1 MEMSTFGKTSSPSF
15 VLHEPSR
22 EVRNGDARIRLQ
34 EQPFQ
39 ILRLLLA
46 RPGAVITRE
55 EMRERL
61 WPEGTFVDFE
71 HSLNAAVKRLR
82 AALGDDAR
90 NPAFIETLPRRGYR
104 WMDASLVRRSV
115 RLIVLPLIAHGGD
128 DAFGSGLT
136 EELIAQLAHRGA
148 GRVHVIARMS
158 ALACTGTAQRASEVG
173 TSLGADYLLE
183 GGVRRHGGRVRIA
196 MSLIDTREEVQTWGY
211 IYERD
216 VTDSLPAQVEV
227 ASNIARSIIEQVFPA
242 A

>member
-1 MEMSTFGKTSSPSF
+1 MNRASSPSF

-55 EMRERL
+55 QMREQL
-61 WPEGTFVDFE
+61 WPDGTFVDYE

-90 NPAFIETLPRRGYR
+90 NPSFIETLPRRGYR
-104 WMDASLVRRSV
+104 WMTPSPTS
-115 RLIVLPLIAHGGD
+115 RLSVLPFKVHGGD
-128 DAFGSGLT
+128 EAFGKGLT
-136 EELIAQLAHRGA
+136 DELIVQLGHRTA
-148 GRVHVIARMS
+148 GRLQLIAR
-158 ALACTGTAQRASEVG
+158 
-173 TSLGADYLLE
+173 TSSLVADYVLE
-183 GGVRRHGGRVRIA
+183 GSIRRQGDRVRVA
-196 MSLIDTREEVQTWGY
+196 VWLVDAREEVQMWGDV
-211 IYERD
+211 YERD
-216 VTDSLPAQVEV
+216 VTELLPAQIEV
-227 ASNIARSIIEQVFPA
+227 ASAIAQSIIETLIA